1 MALPSGYK
9 RLGYIESSGT
19 QYINTNFNP
28 NSNTR
33 IVIDFESNASGLKGL
48 FGSRK
53 ADDSASFIMW
63 LENPNIYPVFSNTGY
78 NAYPINKSSTNNRLT
93 FELNKNVAS
102 AGGSTITLPSTTFTG
117 TYPLFLLAVSNGG
130 NADSRMASG
139 KLYGCQIYNNGT
151 LVRDYIPVLNIS
163 TNKAGLYDNVGG
175 VFYGNAGS
183 GNFTY
188 PTATSEN
195 KVMIDGTVYDITGGR
210 TMVSGTNYDID
221 NGKVM
226 IAGTV
231 YEISFSLPVTTIVFN
246 VSNANNTLNATSA
259 YYILNGEKQTYTGT
273 GGTLYS
279 NETLQVYVSGST
291 TNYSRYCSI
300 TLNGVQVQSGAGTY
314 TVNLEGCKTITLAF
328 RSILYNNGINW
339 AKCCDI
345 TTT

>member
-19 QYINTNFNP
+19 QFINTNFQPTN
-28 NSNTR
+28 NSR
-33 IVIDFESNASGLKGL
+33 IVVDFESNTSGLKGL
-48 FGSRK
+48 FGSRTSNDT
-53 ADDSASFIMW
+53 AAFIMW
-63 LENPNIYPVFSNTGY
+63 LENPYVYPVFSSASSYNT
-78 NAYPINKSSTNNRLT
+78 YPINKSSTNNR
-93 FELNKNVAS
+93 FIYELNKNVATVD
-102 AGGSTITLPSTTFTG
+102 GTTITLSSGTFTS
-117 TYPLFLLAVSNGG
+117 TNNLYLLTVNNGG
-130 NADSRMASG
+130 TTDARMASG
-139 KLYGCQIYNNGT
+139 KLYSCQIYNNGT

-246 VSNANNTLNATSA
+246 VTNANSTLNANSA
-259 YYILNGEKQTYTGT
+259 YYILNGEKQTYAGT
-273 GGTLYS
+273 GGTIYS

-291 TNYSRYCSI
+291 ATYNNYCTI
-300 TLNGVQVQSGAGTY
+300 TLNGVIVKSGSGTY
-314 TVNLEGCKTITLAF
+314 TVNLQGCKTVTLAF
-328 RSILYNNGINW
+328 RTEINGTNW